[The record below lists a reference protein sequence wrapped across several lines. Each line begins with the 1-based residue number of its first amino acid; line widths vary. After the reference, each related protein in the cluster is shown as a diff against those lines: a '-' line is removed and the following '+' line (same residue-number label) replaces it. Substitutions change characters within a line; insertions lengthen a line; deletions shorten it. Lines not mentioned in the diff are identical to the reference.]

1 MSAFGN
7 NDFKNT
13 TWGDYVLQH
22 PEEDVYLEGPP
33 RKAATYKAKTSAARR
48 SPPRPRMVIEP
59 LPENVLNNLNIRRR
73 ENDEADLLRSGLTL
87 QNIYAPPRRRSPS
100 PRRRSPSP
108 RRRAPSP
115 RRRSPSPPRRR
126 ASPPRRRSP
135 SVNEFGRN
143 LTRNYRRRAP
153 VPTRRN
159 VSPLR
164 YMRASNGRLI
174 NEFGRNVPR
183 GSPPRAPRGPRFYNE
198 RSRTYRLP
206 TRYYDDATGRYS

>member
-1 MSAFGN
+1 MQKPVSVFGN

-13 TWGDYVLQH
+13 TWGDYALQH

-33 RKAATYKAKTSAARR
+33 RKAATYKAKTRR
-48 SPPRPRMVIEP
+48 VTEAI
-59 LPENVLNNLNIRRR
+59 PENYLDKINLMRRK
-73 ENDEADLLRSGLTL
+73 NDEADLLRSGLTL
-87 QNIYAPPRRRSPS
+87 QDIYGPP
-100 PRRRSPSP
+100 RRSPSP
-108 RRRAPSP
+108 RRRASPPRRRSPSP

-183 GSPPRAPRGPRFYNE
+183 GSPPRIPRGPRFYNE

-206 TRYYDDATGRYS
+206 TRYYNDATGRYQ